1 MNVAVIGAAGH
12 VGFPFSLV
20 CARAG
25 HKVWGIDVNKKAC
38 DDLNRGIVPFIEDGA
53 QEILAEQLDNKNL
66 FFTENPS
73 YIKQCDIVAIML
85 GTPVDH
91 ENNPR
96 LDFLFNFVDYTLMPF
111 MKKGTL
117 VLLRSEEHTSE
128 LQSH

>member
-73 YIKQCDIVAIML
+73 YIKQDRKSTRLNSSHTDIS
-85 GTPVDH
+85 
-91 ENNPR
+91 R
-96 LDFLFNFVDYTLMPF
+96 MP
-111 MKKGTL
+111 
-117 VLLRSEEHTSE
+117 SSA
-128 LQSH
+128 